1 MKNIVFIPNIDL
13 GNGRNNS
20 YHYSIKSWKHWCEK
34 NNCELLVWEDL
45 LYPIDYMKITWQ
57 RYYVFDILEA
67 NDIDYNQILMVDAD
81 TIIHPDCPNF
91 FELTDNK
98 YCGVMNEGDY
108 EWVLRSVRGF
118 GDELFEGKRIKPWNY
133 INGGFQILNKT
144 HKDFYKK
151 VIEYY
156 KGNSDKIIDTIA
168 KLKTATDQTIIN
180 FLLVENNIDVKIL
193 PDCYNLVDLYR
204 KNLLYLDTG
213 HWWTDELHFL
223 EAGWVYHFNAIPPNS
238 MNRDANYWIERTY
251 RELYNV

>member
-204 KNLLYLDTG
+204 KNLLYLDSN

-238 MNRDANYWIERTY
+238 MNRDTNYWIERTY
-251 RELYNV
+251 KELYE

>member
-1 MKNIVFIPNIDL
+1 MKNIVFIPNINL
-13 GNGRNNS
+13 GNGRSDS
-20 YHYSIKSWKHWCEK
+20 YQYSIKSWKYWCDK
-34 NNCELLVWEDL
+34 NDVELIVWEDL
-45 LYPIDYMKITWQ
+45 IYPVDYMKITWQ
-57 RYYVFDILEA
+57 RYYMFDILEG
-67 NDIDYNQILMVDAD
+67 NNIEYDQILMVDAD
-81 TIIHPDCPNF
+81 TIVHPDCPNF
-91 FELTDNK
+91 FEETDNK

-133 INGGFQILNKT
+133 INGGFQIVNKK

-156 KGNSDKIIDTIA
+156 SNNRQKIQDTIS

-204 KNLLYLDTG
+204 KNLLYLDSNN
-213 HWWTDELHFL
+213 WWSDELHFL
-223 EAGWVYHFNAIPPNS
+223 EAGWVYHFNAIPQNR
-238 MNRDANYWIERTY
+238 MNRQVDYWMERTY
-251 RELYNV
+251 KELFNG

>member
-204 KNLLYLDTG
+204 KNLLYLDSN

-223 EAGWVYHFNAIPPNS
+223 EAGWVYHFNAIPQNQ
-238 MNRDANYWIERTY
+238 MGRDANYWIKRTY
-251 RELYNV
+251 KELYE